1 MIEKMVGRMEKE
13 TKGTILA
20 LAAALISGIAI
31 FANKIFVVGI
41 DPTVFTSLRALLIG
55 IIFLVIMSYQAGFNI
70 VEVKKSFKQANWM
83 YMLAIAIV
91 GGSAAFLLFF
101 TGLQLTTGGRAAFL
115 HKTLPI
121 YVAVFAYW
129 FLHEKISM
137 KQTYALIIM
146 MLGTVVIFGASI
158 DPTQMW
164 SNPLIGDLLVIGA
177 TVLWAAENTIA
188 RRAMLKGDTNWMVS
202 FSRMFI
208 GALILF
214 GFAGVM
220 GKLGLLLTLTSQQ
233 VFNISIS
240 TAILFGFIFTWYYSI
255 RLINVSKAAT
265 ILLLAPVISLVLGA
279 AILGEPAPF
288 VQLVGS
294 ALILIGA
301 YFVVNIRS
309 ELAGGV

>member
-1 MIEKMVGRMEKE
+1 MEKE
-13 TKGTILA
+13 TAGTILA
-20 LAAALISGIAI
+20 LAAAFISGFAI
-31 FANKIFVVGI
+31 FANKVFVAGM
-41 DPTVFTSLRALLIG
+41 DPTVFTSVRALIIG
-55 IIFLVIMSYQAGFNI
+55 IAFLAIIYYKSGFRSA
-70 VEVKKSFKQANWM
+70 EVRKSLKRANWK
-83 YMLAIAIV
+83 YMLAIAVV

-101 TGLQLTTGGRAAFL
+101 TGLSYTTAGRAAFL

-129 FLHEKISM
+129 FLHEKIPI

-146 MLGTVVIFGASI
+146 MLGTVVMFGASM
-158 DPTQMW
+158 DPAQLW
-164 SNPLIGDLLVIGA
+164 SNPLVGDLLVIGA

-188 RRAMLKGDTNWMVS
+188 RKAMVKGDTNWVVS

-208 GALILF
+208 GALLLF

-220 GKLGLLLTLTSQQ
+220 GKLGLILALTSQQ
-233 VFNISIS
+233 AVNILIS
-240 TAILFGFIFTWYYSI
+240 AAILFGYIFTWYYSI
-255 RLINVSKAAT
+255 RMINVSKAST
-265 ILLLAPVISLVLGA
+265 ILLLAPVFSLVLGA
-279 AILGEPAPF
+279 AFLGEPAPF